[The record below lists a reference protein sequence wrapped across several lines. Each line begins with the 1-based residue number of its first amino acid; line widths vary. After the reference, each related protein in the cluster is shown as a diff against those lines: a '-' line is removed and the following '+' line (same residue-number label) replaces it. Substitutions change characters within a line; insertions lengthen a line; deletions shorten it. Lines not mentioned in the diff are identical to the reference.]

1 MQIRG
6 LLARALLGGAALLLM
21 GHSPYRQWAVYRE
34 THLVVVADDAAPGA
48 LAVTEGVAHC
58 LAIHVPGSRAVA
70 ARARTAVEVMKL
82 LRSRQLPVGLVL
94 GADAADALM
103 ARGSFAGEA
112 PLPLRA
118 LAIFGPYLL
127 VALEDFPAGKA
138 REIARALTEYPPP
151 GAPAPVAAPLVPLH
165 PGAAHA
171 RGAAAQSGD

>member
-1 MQIRG
+1 
-6 LLARALLGGAALLLM
+6 M

-48 LAVTEGVAHC
+48 FGVAEGVAGC

-94 GADAADALM
+94 GGDAADALA
-103 ARGSFAGEA
+103 ARGSFAGEE

-118 LAIFGPYLL
+118 LAVFGPYLL

-138 REIARALTEYPPP
+138 QEIARAVAEHPPP
-151 GAPAPVAAPLVPLH
+151 GAPAPVAAPPVPLH
-165 PGAAHA
+165 PGVGEA
-171 RGAAAQSGD
+171 RRPARSGD